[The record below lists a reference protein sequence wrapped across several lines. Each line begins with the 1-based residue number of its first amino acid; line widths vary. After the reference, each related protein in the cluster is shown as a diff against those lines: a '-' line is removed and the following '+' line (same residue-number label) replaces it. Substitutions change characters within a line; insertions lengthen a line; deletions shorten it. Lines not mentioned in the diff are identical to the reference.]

1 MTNVLIKKKKK
12 RRKHRHIE
20 KKAIWSWKQRL
31 EFCIYKPRNV
41 NNSGRHQKLGIN
53 SPLEPQEGINTSATL
68 ILDFWTTEME
78 SQTWAWLSL
87 LFLTLIV
94 DGISKN
100 LCCCHPLAPRIVIIY
115 YILYYIWYTENIA
128 QKFYF
133 SELWETHTFLTCQI
147 VKSSCLLLFPHLSH
161 REWGCC
167 SSKFLKSCDTLRNG
181 FSARKGAWCNIP

>member
-115 YILYYIWYTENIA
+115 YILYIILYMVYW
-128 QKFYF
+128 K
-133 SELWETHTFLTCQI
+133 
-147 VKSSCLLLFPHLSH
+147 
-161 REWGCC
+161 C
-167 SSKFLKSCDTLRNG
+167 SSEILFLRTLRNPHIL
-181 FSARKGAWCNIP
+181 NIPNSEIKLSTFISTPLSQGMRVLLLKISEIMWYS